1 VPKLPVFI
9 EAVRNPLAFIA
20 ARWTPS
26 PATVRKATLSA
37 VVMSVVIVVTGGA
50 VRLTGSG
57 LGCPTAPRCVGDSW
71 VPTQAMGVHGAI
83 EFSNRMLTYVLC
95 AAVGWAII
103 AVRSQK
109 PYRRSLTLL
118 GWSQF
123 WMVVANAVLGAFTVL
138 TGLNPYTVCVHFLL
152 AFVLIAIAVVMWQR
166 TAEGDASPRPLV
178 GKPVRQLGSVLA
190 AATVALN
197 AVGTVVTGAGPHA
210 GDSSDVSR
218 IPVDWKSVAQLHAD
232 LAWVVVALTVA
243 LWFVLR
249 AVDAP
254 IGPQH
259 RTRELFL
266 VLMSQ
271 GIIGYV
277 QYFTDLPE
285 AVVALHMFGA
295 CLVWIATLRV
305 LLSFRERP
313 DTEPDAGAVAGPG
326 SVRDAGAAEAAVR
339 EPAVGGRREPVDTA
353 RVPLPDQG
361 GDPLSVR
368 R

>member
-1 VPKLPVFI
+1 MHKRAAYHGRVPKLP
-9 EAVRNPLAFIA
+9 ELVRNPLAYIA

-26 PATVRKATLSA
+26 PATVRRATMSA
-37 VVMSVVIVVTGGA
+37 LVMSVVIVVTGGA

-71 VPTQAMGVHGAI
+71 VPTSAMGVHGAI
-83 EFSNRMLTYVLC
+83 EFANRMLTYVLC

-109 PYRRSLTLL
+109 PYRRTLTRF
-118 GWSQF
+118 GWAQF
-123 WMVVANAVLGAFTVL
+123 WLVVANAVLGAFTVL

-152 AFVLIAIAVVMWQR
+152 AFVLITVAALMWRR
-166 TAEGDASPRPLV
+166 TAEGDAAPRPLV
-178 GKPVRQLGSVLA
+178 GKPVQQLGWLLT
-190 AATVALN
+190 AATGLLV

-210 GDSSDVSR
+210 GDSSDVHR
-218 IPVDWKSVAQLHAD
+218 IPVDWKAVAQLHAD

-254 IGPQH
+254 AGP
-259 RTRELFL
+259 RDRARDLFV

-271 GIIGYV
+271 GVIGYV

-285 AVVALHMFGA
+285 AVVGLHMFGA
-295 CLVWIATLRV
+295 CVVWIAVLRV
-305 LLSFRERP
+305 LLAMRERP
-313 DTEPDAGAVAGPG
+313 LTA
-326 SVRDAGAAEAAVR
+326 SGAALPGQAQSDSTL
-339 EPAVGGRREPVDTA
+339 PVGV
-353 RVPLPDQG
+353 
-361 GDPLSVR
+361 
-368 R
+368 

>member
-1 VPKLPVFI
+1 VPKLTDVPI
-9 EAVRNPLAFIA
+9 RIARNPLAFIA
-20 ARWTPS
+20 ARWTPR
-26 PATVRKATLSA
+26 PVTVRRATLSA
-37 VVMSVVIVVTGGA
+37 LVMSVVIVVTGGA

-71 VPTQAMGVHGAI
+71 VPTEAMGVHGAI

-95 AAVGWAII
+95 AAVGWAIV
-103 AVRSQK
+103 AVRSQR
-109 PYRRSLTLL
+109 PYRRSLTRL
-118 GWSQF
+118 GWTQF
-123 WMVVANAVLGAFTVL
+123 WLVVANAVLGAFTVL

-152 AFVLIAIAVVMWQR
+152 AFALIVIAVLTWQR
-166 TAEGDASPRPLV
+166 AAEGDASPRPLV
-178 GKPVRQLGSVLA
+178 GKPVRQLGTVLTV
-190 AATVALN
+190 ATVALI

-210 GDSSDVSR
+210 GDSSDVHR

-254 IGPQH
+254 AAPQH
-259 RTRELFL
+259 RVRDLFL

-271 GIIGYV
+271 GVIGYV
-277 QYFTDLPE
+277 QYFTHLPE
-285 AVVALHMFGA
+285 AVVGLHMFGA
-295 CLVWIATLRV
+295 CLVWVATLRV

-313 DTEPDAGAVAGPG
+313 LSEPDGSPPAVAVPGPG
-326 SVRDAGAAEAAVR
+326 VR
-339 EPAVGGRREPVDTA
+339 EPAVGDRREPVDA
-353 RVPLPDQG
+353 PRVVLPDES
-361 GDPLSVR
+361 GDPLPVR